1 MFILSKVGL
10 NKLNPFTLSQI
21 TYGFQKSNQGS
32 KEFWKKAGE
41 HYNNQHHKIDNLG
54 IAIMI
59 NSFGRSNE
67 GSISWVLPTFKPI
80 ILNQM
85 MTFNQTEALLILS
98 GIASEASM
106 KTKGYLDPALYTSIF
121 EAY

>member
-1 MFILSKVGL
+1 
-10 NKLNPFTLSQI
+10 
-21 TYGFQKSNQGS
+21 
-32 KEFWKKAGE
+32 
-41 HYNNQHHKIDNLG
+41 
-54 IAIMI
+54 MI

-80 ILNQM
+80 ILNNM
-85 MTFNQTEALLILS
+85 LSFNQTEALLILS